1 MNIKNFIQEYLKM
14 SRYLALGTID
24 GILAVMGFTLTASGI
39 ASMGGVDTSN
49 LIIAFTGLSGGV
61 AISMSNAFGSYI
73 GEKAEEKR
81 NLRDL
86 EHKMFL
92 KEGKLENTI
101 VSKEAKKRIYMGM
114 FAHGFS
120 SFIGAFIP
128 VIPFLFLQSR
138 FEATIVTIIACFI
151 SLILLGFYIARVS
164 RESITKTSIEIV
176 AIGIFITIVS
186 FLLGGF

>member
-14 SRYLALGTID
+14 SRYLALGTMD
-24 GILAVMGFTLTASGI
+24 GILAVMGFTLTASGV
-39 ASMGGVDTSN
+39 ASIGAMDTSN
-49 LIIAFTGLSGGV
+49 LLIALTGLSGGV

-81 NLRDL
+81 SLREL
-86 EHKMFL
+86 ERKMLL
-92 KEGKLENTI
+92 KEGKLDNTI
-101 VSKEAKKRIYMGM
+101 ISKEAKKRIYMGT

-128 VIPFLFLQSR
+128 VLPFFLLEGR
-138 FEATIVTIIACFI
+138 IEAIVVTIVACFI
-151 SLILLGFYIARVS
+151 SLIFLGFYLARVS
-164 RESITKTSIEIV
+164 RESLTKTSIEIV

-186 FLLGGF
+186 FLLGGI